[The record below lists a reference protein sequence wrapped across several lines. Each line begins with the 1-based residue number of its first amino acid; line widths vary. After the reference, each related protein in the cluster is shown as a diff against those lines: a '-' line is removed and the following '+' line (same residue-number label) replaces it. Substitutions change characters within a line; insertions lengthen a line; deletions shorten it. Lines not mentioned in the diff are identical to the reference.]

1 MLMVFQKKKLSDIR
15 SEIHLVRS
23 SIVSSGQFARALKKY
38 ILRLDLG
45 IWRALEGNTD
55 TRALKALGDSRHWD
69 TRHLDTSALYLAD
82 SFMLDHLN
90 FDDKQRFQFV
100 LYLTF

>member
-1 MLMVFQKKKLSDIR
+1 MNTTKCSLKTAEALLDVDGFSKKKLSDIR

-69 TRHLDTSALYLAD
+69 TRHLGTRGALFSRL
-82 SFMLDHLN
+82 
-90 FDDKQRFQFV
+90 
-100 LYLTF
+100 LYA